1 MSIHMLFRNQSSNNK
16 NSLDDAKLI
25 KAKQYPILNL
35 HTGTL
40 KKMGKVYI
48 GKCPFHNETQGSFAI
63 YPETNTYN
71 CFGGCGGGDVIKYY
85 QILNNCDFQ
94 TALEE
99 LSK

>member
-1 MSIHMLFRNQSSNNK
+1 MSIHMFRNQLPKLKTPSI
-16 NSLDDAKLI
+16 DDAKLL
-25 KAKQYPILNL
+25 KAKQYPILEL
-35 HTGTL
+35 YTGTL

-71 CFGGCGGGDVIKYY
+71 CFGGCGGGDVVKFY
-85 QILNNCDFQ
+85 QIVNNCDFK
-94 TALEE
+94 TAVEE